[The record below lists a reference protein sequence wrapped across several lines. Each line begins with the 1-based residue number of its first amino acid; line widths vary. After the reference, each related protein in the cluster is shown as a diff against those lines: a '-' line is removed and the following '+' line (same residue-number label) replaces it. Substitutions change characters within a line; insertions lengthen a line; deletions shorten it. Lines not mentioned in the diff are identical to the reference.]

1 MIKEEEAMGGAKPDQ
16 TLDCRGLMC
25 PMPVLKTKK
34 AIEKLD
40 PGQVLEVI
48 TTDSGS
54 KVDIPAWAKSTGN
67 ELLIMKDED
76 DLHKFYIRKK

>member
-1 MIKEEEAMGGAKPDQ
+1 MGDTKPDE

-25 PMPVLKTKK
+25 PMPVLKTKQ
-34 AIEKLD
+34 AIEKLE

-67 ELLIMKDED
+67 ELLSMKDEEGV
-76 DLHKFYIRKK
+76 HKFYIRKK